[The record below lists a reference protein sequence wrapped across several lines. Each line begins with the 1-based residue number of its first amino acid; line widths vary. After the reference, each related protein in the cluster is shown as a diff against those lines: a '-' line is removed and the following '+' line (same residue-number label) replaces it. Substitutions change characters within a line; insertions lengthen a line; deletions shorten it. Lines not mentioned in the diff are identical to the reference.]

1 MGAFARFKNARSA
14 IGAIRR
20 FELGSY
26 RCTIHS
32 VKFDKTRK
40 GEEFFAVEFKIG
52 EVRAGEMQEGEIV
65 NWGTFSSWDSYES
78 QVKDFVCK
86 TYNSTD
92 AEFDEMGE
100 DDFEELM
107 TALTGAQ
114 QAATGRYL
122 DVECIPV
129 KNKAGED
136 AKAVRFHAVPEQDE
150 EDAAA

>member
-1 MGAFARFKNARSA
+1 MGAFSKFKNARSA
-14 IGAIRR
+14 LGAIRR

-26 RCTIHS
+26 RCAVKS

-40 GEEFFAVEFKIG
+40 GEEFFAVEFEIK
-52 EVRAGEMQEGEIV
+52 ETRSGEMQEGEIV

-78 QVKDFVCK
+78 QVKDLVCK
-86 TYNSTD
+86 LYNSTD
-92 AEFDEMGE
+92 AEFDEMSE

-107 TALTGAQ
+107 TALTGAP
-114 QAATGRYL
+114 QAATNRLL

-129 KNKAGED
+129 KNKAGDD

-150 EDAAA
+150 EDIAA

>member
-1 MGAFARFKNARSA
+1 MGAFSKFKNAKSA
-14 IGAIRR
+14 LGAIRR

-26 RCTIHS
+26 RTSIKS

-40 GEEFFAVEFKIG
+40 GEEFFAVEFEISETKS
-52 EVRAGEMQEGEIV
+52 GEMSEGEIV

-86 TYNSTD
+86 VYNATD

-100 DDFEELM
+100 QDFEDLM

-114 QAATGRYL
+114 QAATGRML

-129 KNKAGED
+129 KNKMGED
-136 AKAVRFHAVPEQDE
+136 AKAVRFYPVADQDE
-150 EDAAA
+150 EVVAA